1 MPSSIHRQPLPLDAS
16 GNLYIADTG
25 NHKIRRVTAAT
36 GIISTVAGTGWAG
49 SSGDGGLATLAKL
62 NGPEGVCVDASGNI
76 YIADTTNQRIRKFTV
91 DGNIDTVAG
100 TGADGYNDEGTA
112 TSKRVNYPQGV
123 WADASG
129 NIYVADTNNHRI
141 RKFTV
146 GGNISTVA
154 GTGIAGYSGDG
165 GAATSAK
172 INSPQGVSVDAAGNI
187 YHCRHGEPRRAGGK

>member
-1 MPSSIHRQPLPLDAS
+1 MWQAPP
-16 GNLYIADTG
+16 
-25 NHKIRRVTAAT
+25 
-36 GIISTVAGTGWAG
+36 
-49 SSGDGGLATLAKL
+49 GDGGLATLAKL

-91 DGNIDTVAG
+91 NGNIDTVAG
-100 TGADGYNDEGTA
+100 TGTDGYNNEGWA

-165 GAATSAK
+165 G
-172 INSPQGVSVDAAGNI
+172 PL
-187 YHCRHGEPRRAGGK
+187 PRQ